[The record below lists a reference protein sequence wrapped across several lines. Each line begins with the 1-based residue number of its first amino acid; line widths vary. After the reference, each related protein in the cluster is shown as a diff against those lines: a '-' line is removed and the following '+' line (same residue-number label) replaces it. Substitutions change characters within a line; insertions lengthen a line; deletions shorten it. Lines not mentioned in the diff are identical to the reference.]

1 MKNPFKKDSWSI
13 TDKEPKDSDN
23 LTEQQKMILEVL
35 FDAGQDNNG
44 KSITLTADQILDEI
58 NKKIRRKQYDR
69 R

>member
-13 TDKEPKDSDN
+13 TSKEPKNSDK

-35 FDAGQDNNG
+35 FDAGKDSNG
-44 KSITLTADQILDEI
+44 KSVTMTADDILDEI
-58 NKKIRRKQYDR
+58 NKKLRRKQHDR